1 MSAKTKFEQE
11 FYEEEFE
18 ILALLK
24 DDVGGGAII
33 DDMLKPSVH
42 TLAMVDLH
50 TNTLSKE
57 EGRIEWM
64 IPNSE
69 DRDGWGYDFK
79 QFEIYH
85 MRVRKCIPMELQP
98 YQSKSMNNRYMI
110 VEVMD
115 DIISNSELEDLQ
127 EYYRKPVVIEH
138 KLGTFTL
145 EREYSWFEGIIDW
158 MGEEANVYLCMD
170 EDGND
175 TANDAIARLE
185 KLIEDV
191 KGNDFKFREFAAKK
205 LTDLANDWL
214 EESDEEEH
222 EEITE
227 QEFAKRIYISEIS
240 IEDDGMTIFFYD
252 DDMFWGHIIM
262 IYVDENGELK
272 SANIAG

>member
-1 MSAKTKFEQE
+1 MSAKSKFEQE

-24 DDVGGGAII
+24 GDVGGGAVI
-33 DDMLKPSVH
+33 DEMIKASVQ
-42 TLAMVDLH
+42 TLAMVDLR

-64 IPNSE
+64 IPNTE

-85 MRVRKCIPMELQP
+85 IRVRKCIPMELEP
-98 YQSKSMNNRYMI
+98 YQSESMNNRYMI
-110 VEVMD
+110 VEVMENK
-115 DIISNSELEDLQ
+115 ISNPELEKLQ
-127 EYYRKPVVIEH
+127 EYYCKPVVIGH

-145 EREYSWFEGIIDW
+145 EREYSWFEGNIDW
-158 MGEEANVYLCMD
+158 MGEDANVYLCMD
-170 EDGND
+170 DDDND

-185 KLIEDV
+185 KLMEDV
-191 KGNDFKFREFAAKK
+191 KENDLKFREFAAEK
-205 LTDLANDWL
+205 LTELANDWL
-214 EESDEEEH
+214 EETDEEV

-227 QEFAKRIYISEIS
+227 QEFAKRISISEIS
-240 IEDDGMTIFFYD
+240 IEDDGMTLFYYD
-252 DDMFWGHIIM
+252 DDMFLGHIIM
-262 IYVDENGELK
+262 ISVDENGELK